1 MCSIL
6 FSTKDIS
13 DKLAHANYK
22 MKKRGPDNTTYTG
35 AHGKYFLHN
44 LLSITG
50 DFTTQPV
57 RSNCGRYTCLFNGE
71 IYNWYIDPRWV
82 NENLYIID
90 KYKNY
95 GLGAFEKLDGEF
107 AIIIID
113 HHKEQCVIAS
123 DVFRTKP
130 LYYYLNED
138 AFAAASYSSALDEI
152 VRWKSKIKK
161 IRPNTAMRFCLKSYE
176 LMEEVMHTTFD
187 LKQHKTSFDDW
198 CVAFEESV
206 RKRTYNTREKIFIG
220 LSCGHDSGA
229 ISAALNK
236 NKISYSSYTMRSD
249 EDMSIIDQRF
259 KLNSQQNKNH
269 CELLTMSKDEF
280 RTAHRSMHMFVEN
293 QSYEHP
299 GQKNVLDDKASVGL
313 AKICQYANNREE
325 KIYISGS
332 GADEIISC
340 YSLFGEPIYGHVSFN
355 GVFPDDLETI
365 FPWHSF
371 YDGTQASYLSK
382 EECVNGA
389 YGIESRYPFLD
400 KRLVQEF
407 LWLSADLKN
416 SEYKA
421 PIEFYLKQQN
431 YPFLSRIKKGFS
443 ADKNLT
449 RT

>member
-6 FSTKDIS
+6 FSTKDIA

-22 MKKRGPDNTTYTG
+22 MQRRGPDNTTYTG
-35 AHGKYFLHN
+35 AHGKFFLHN

-57 RSNCGRYTCLFNGE
+57 KSKCGRYTCLFNGE
-71 IYNWYIDPRWV
+71 IYNWYIDPRWK
-82 NENLYIID
+82 NENLYILH
-90 KYKNY
+90 KYIEH
-95 GLGAFEKLDGEF
+95 GTGAFEALDGEF

-113 HHKEQCVIAS
+113 HEREQCIIAS

-130 LYYYLNED
+130 LYYYLD
-138 AFAAASYSSALDEI
+138 DQHFAAASYSSALKEFCRHSER
-152 VRWKSKIKK
+152 VKKIK
-161 IRPNTAMRFCLKSYE
+161 PNTVMRFCLNTYRI
-176 LMEEVMHTTFD
+176 LEEVTHTRFD
-187 LKQHKTSFDDW
+187 LNQHKTTFDDW
-198 CVAFEESV
+198 CTAFETSV
-206 RKRTYNTREKIFIG
+206 EKRAARVREKVFIG

-236 NKISYSSYTMRSD
+236 NNIDYSSYTIRSD
-249 EDMSIIDQRF
+249 EDMNIINQRF
-259 KLNSQQNKNH
+259 DLNSQNGKNN
-269 CELLTMSKDEF
+269 CQLLTMSKEEF
-280 RTAHRSMHMFVEN
+280 RTAHRSLYRIVEN
-293 QSYEHP
+293 QTYEHP
-299 GQKNVLDDKASVGL
+299 GQRNVLDDKASVGL
-313 AKICQYANNREE
+313 AKICQYANNRQE

-340 YSLFGEPIYGHVSFN
+340 YSLFGEPIYGHVTFN
-355 GVFPDDLETI
+355 GVFPEDLSSI

-371 YDGTQASYLSK
+371 YGGTQASYLSK

-400 KRLVQEF
+400 KQVVQEF
-407 LWLSADLKN
+407 LWLSHTLKN

-421 PIEFYLKQQN
+421 PIEYYLLKEG
-431 YPFLSRIKKGFS
+431 YPYLPRVKKGFS

-449 RT
+449 RG